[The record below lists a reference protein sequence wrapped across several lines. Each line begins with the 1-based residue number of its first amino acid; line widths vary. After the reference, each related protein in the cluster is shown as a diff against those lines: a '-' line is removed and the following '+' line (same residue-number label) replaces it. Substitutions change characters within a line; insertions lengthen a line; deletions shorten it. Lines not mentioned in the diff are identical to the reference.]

1 MKGWIILALVA
12 GGLYYLYTET
22 DKLDE
27 PIAQTEEILKKIE
40 RKLDA
45 MTGTRIIRVDRNVA
59 QLKSELASRFTP
71 SELSEF
77 NSVLS
82 NRDTLE
88 DFKEEYCG
96 SSNATHPIFS
106 NDNLLYLCDHL

>member
-45 MTGTRIIRVDRNVA
+45 MTSTRVIRVDRNIA
-59 QLKSELASRFTP
+59 KLKSELADRFTP

-77 NSVLS
+77 NSVLFNEDS
-82 NRDTLE
+82 LK

-106 NDNLLYLCDHL
+106 SENLLYLCDHL